1 MNISVCYV
9 KGQSSGYEMKKNRL
23 SGKLEVGSET
33 KTVKHNT
40 LVYSQMFMFKWKNK
54 EKKDHICVCEKKSII
69 WLLSDNKKK
78 KKKKDIELFLVSI
91 FYL

>member
-54 EKKDHICVCEKKSII
+54 EKKDHIFVCEKNPLYGSYLIKRYRVVHCFYI
-69 WLLSDNKKK
+69 LSVN
-78 KKKKDIELFLVSI
+78 S
-91 FYL
+91 